1 MAHLAWEQNVAVV
14 KSCKLLGC
22 KLAWH
27 GCMWSHMVC
36 LCVCCHSCEH
46 WALQKWLNQSRYHL
60 GGGQTHVG
68 PRNDVLDG
76 GGGILAPAGEYCR
89 SVCACSSDVVWCCHY
104 CSNLFVV
111 NVSVHCFCRTKPI
124 DRQRRSCL
132 HKGDDDVSCGHSALP
147 FTNHCLRRILQ
158 LLFISK
164 FYLFSETV
172 FRALYIYI

>member
-1 MAHLAWEQNVAVV
+1 MRAKRRRGQKLQTLRVQTGLAWLHVE
-14 KSCKLLGC
+14 SHGLSLCLLSQ
-22 KLAWH
+22 L
-27 GCMWSHMVC
+27 
-36 LCVCCHSCEH
+36 
-46 WALQKWLNQSRYHL
+46 WALSTAEMAESIEIPF

-76 GGGILAPAGEYCR
+76 WGILAPAGEYCR

-124 DRQRRSCL
+124 DRRRRSCL

-158 LLFISK
+158 LLLISK

>member
-1 MAHLAWEQNVAVV
+1 MAACGVTWFVFVFVVTAV
-14 KSCKLLGC
+14 ST
-22 KLAWH
+22 
-27 GCMWSHMVC
+27 
-36 LCVCCHSCEH
+36 EH
-46 WALQKWLNQSRYHL
+46 CRNGWINRDTIW

-76 GGGILAPAGEYCR
+76 WGILAPAGEYCR

-124 DRQRRSCL
+124 VRRRRSCL

-158 LLFISK
+158 LLLISK